1 MFIQCYNNI
10 MNVQDKI
17 KKIENKKNQN
27 HELVE
32 YRKWLDTY
40 LPMHRRMAKIQV
52 GGTNGKGSTIAW
64 MNQLLTANGYKV
76 GVFTSPHLIHHT
88 ERICIG
94 KEPISFEDW
103 ERIYDTYADLFEE
116 KEFTM
121 FEIDLWMAVA
131 YFLEKNVDV
140 ALMEVGLGGRLDATT
155 ALDYNL
161 TMITNVGMEHQDVLG
176 DSIEQITYEK
186 SGIFKPGVI
195 ALTTE
200 TKENSQRVME
210 LVAGYIKAM
219 LGFVEMP
226 YERKDGRITFTWMD
240 HTFTFKHPV
249 YQLNNLALALEGL
262 HQMGYAL
269 DAQCVQDVINAFEWN
284 GRFTILR
291 KEPLILVDGAHN
303 EDGIRAL
310 VRSLQTFDGDIYFCV
325 LKDKNAPAMLEMLE
339 SLHGK
344 VTLVRMD
351 SERLYPYEKLHRGSI
366 TVTEMIDRLQ
376 QTENKTLICGSL
388 YFVGETLKLF
398 NRN

>member
-1 MFIQCYNNI
+1 
-10 MNVQDKI
+10 
-17 KKIENKKNQN
+17 
-27 HELVE
+27 
-32 YRKWLDTY
+32 
-40 LPMHRRMAKIQV
+40 
-52 GGTNGKGSTIAW
+52 
-64 MNQLLTANGYKV
+64 
-76 GVFTSPHLIHHT
+76 
-88 ERICIG
+88 
-94 KEPISFEDW
+94 
-103 ERIYDTYADLFEE
+103 
-116 KEFTM
+116 M